1 MVGEVALSIF
11 LSFCGRFGWLE
22 KRDEKWEIEMDKGGF
37 FRSICFLKCPNL
49 ALLGR
54 EGRVL

>member
-37 FRSICFLKCPNL
+37 F
-49 ALLGR
+49 ALF
-54 EGRVL
+54 VS